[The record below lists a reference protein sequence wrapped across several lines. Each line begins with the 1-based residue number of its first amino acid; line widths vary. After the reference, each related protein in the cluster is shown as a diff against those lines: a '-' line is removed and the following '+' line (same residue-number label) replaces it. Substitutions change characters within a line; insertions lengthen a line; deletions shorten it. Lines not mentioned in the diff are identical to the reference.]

1 MARLR
6 KFCAYRRLERP
17 YTRISKYR
25 ENSYIRMTPQTKI
38 VRFNIGEQEKFFDHM
53 LSLVSKDD
61 CNIRDNA
68 IESARQVSNK
78 LLEKKIGTANYNF
91 MIRVYPHHVLREN
104 PLAAGAGAD
113 RMSTGM
119 AHSFGKP
126 IGIAA
131 RVKKGKTIITVR
143 TEKAHIDFAKAALK
157 RAASK
162 LPCACR
168 IIVEE
173 IKKKE

>member
-1 MARLR
+1 MARIR

-17 YTRISKYR
+17 YTRISKFR
-25 ENSYIRMTPQTKI
+25 ERSFIRMSPQPKI
-38 VRFNIGEQEKFFDHM
+38 VRFNIGEQRSDYEFV
-53 LSLVSKDD
+53 LNLISKDD
-61 CNIRDNA
+61 LQIRDNA
-68 IESARQVSNK
+68 IESARQTSNK
-78 LLEKKIGTANYNF
+78 FLEKKMGTSGYNLI
-91 MIRVYPHHVLREN
+91 IRVYPHHVLREN

-131 RVKKGKTIITVR
+131 RVKSGQSVITIR
-143 TEKAHIDFAKAALK
+143 TNKANVDTAKLALK

-162 LPCACR
+162 LPCATL
-168 IIVEE
+168 ITVSQM
-173 IKKKE
+173 KK